1 MSLAMAHFAEKLV
14 SISEFSQGKAGKIFG
29 DVAENNNEY
38 IVLKNNQPT
47 AVIVSVKEYREIQ
60 EKVAVLEELKKQFET
75 IRMLKRTENV
85 IDGNNDSTFEELVA
99 ENRLTEEELA
109 ALAQCIGELE

>member
-1 MSLAMAHFAEKLV
+1 MSLAMAYFAEKLV

-47 AVIVSVKEYREIQ
+47 AVIMSVKEYRENQ
-60 EKVAVLEELKKQFET
+60 EKIALLEELKRQIET
-75 IRMLKRTENV
+75 MRRMKRTE
-85 IDGNNDSTFEELVA
+85 DKREEDASSFEELVA
-99 ENRLTEEELA
+99 TNRLTEEEME
-109 ALAQCIGELE
+109 ALAQCIGEFE

>member
-60 EKVAVLEELKKQFET
+60 EKVAVFEELKKQFET
-75 IRMLKRTENV
+75 LRRMKRTENV
-85 IDGNNDSTFEELVA
+85 ADNSDSTFEELVA
-99 ENRLTEEELA
+99 ENRLTEEELE